1 MQLPVTLG
9 TATELRN
16 TREVLGITC
25 REGTLDDFVAR
36 EISSTYG
43 WMDVAGKR
51 VLDIGGNIGAYARW
65 ALVHGA
71 AHVRSIEPEAS
82 NYVCL
87 GHNTRLASL
96 PMAETIHSMCSSRA
110 LVAAE
115 SGVGEI
121 WLSPTG
127 KNPGNTS
134 SVKYRGRVSQGEI
147 PMLAFG
153 ELLAEE
159 EPDVLKIDVEGAE
172 YDFFHTAPLPDCVR
186 QVTMEIHLSRPH
198 WREKD
203 GPAIAA
209 TFADWDCVRAP
220 KFEGGHWQTIGAW
233 RR

>member
-9 TATELRN
+9 TETEMRN
-16 TREVLGITC
+16 TREVLGVIC
-25 REGTLDDFVAR
+25 REGTLDDFVAK
-36 EISSTYG
+36 EIASTYG
-43 WMDVAGKR
+43 WMDVRGLR

-65 ALVHGA
+65 ALDHGA
-71 AHVRSIEPEAS
+71 SSVWSIEPEAS
-82 NYVCL
+82 NFACL
-87 GHNTRLASL
+87 GQNTRVQLGENQGL
-96 PMAETIHSMCSSRA
+96 QIMQSSRA

-147 PMLAFG
+147 PMLSFR
-153 ELLAEE
+153 EVLEFM
-159 EPDVLKIDVEGAE
+159 PDVLKIDVEGAE
-172 YDFFHTAPLPDCVR
+172 YDFFSTAPLPDCVR

-198 WREKD
+198 WRTTD

-209 TFADWDCVRAP
+209 RFADWECVRAP